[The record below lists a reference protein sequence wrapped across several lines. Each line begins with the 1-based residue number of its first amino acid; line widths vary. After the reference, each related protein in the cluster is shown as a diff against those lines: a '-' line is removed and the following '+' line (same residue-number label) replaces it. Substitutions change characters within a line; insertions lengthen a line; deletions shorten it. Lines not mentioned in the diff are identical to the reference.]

1 MCFDISGRIEISNP
15 AEKNWISNLNSA
27 GPAQSAADLTIKD
40 LVELLLNLF
49 QVSPFARPSRQ
60 GTFTEGESS
69 IRLTCLCKFRVV
81 AFYIENF
88 IYICSK
94 NKLT

>member
-49 QVSPFARPSRQ
+49 QVSLFA
-60 GTFTEGESS
+60 GATTV
-69 IRLTCLCKFRVV
+69 TT
-81 AFYIENF
+81 
-88 IYICSK
+88 K
-94 NKLT
+94 NNKEPLVNGKAQCI